1 MAERYLVDT
10 GVFLRW
16 FVPQVGFE
24 HARRLRRAFVAGDV
38 ALETVDC
45 VRFELA
51 NVLRTKGLLP
61 RRLTRVEYLAA
72 VRTVDDF
79 GVVVHATDVEALERA
94 AAYAADWNL
103 RFFDAMVVD
112 TAVRRDLTLLTTDVK
127 LSNAVGDR
135 LSTEL
140 LRGLV

>member
-1 MAERYLVDT
+1 MVERYLVDT

-61 RRLTRVEYLAA
+61 ARLTRVEYLAA

-103 RFFDAMVVD
+103 RFFDAVVVD
-112 TAVRRDLTLLTTDVK
+112 AAVRRELTLLTTDVK